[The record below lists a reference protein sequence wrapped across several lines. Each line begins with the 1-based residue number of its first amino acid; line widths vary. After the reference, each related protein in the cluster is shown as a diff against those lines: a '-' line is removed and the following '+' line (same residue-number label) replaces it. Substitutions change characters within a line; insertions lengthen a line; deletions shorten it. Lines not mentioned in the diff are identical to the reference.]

1 MPEMTALV
9 IRAGHHVLGHR
20 EGYGHGLDSG
30 LEQGVPGADIYQHDG
45 PRAGR
50 TADYCAGYD
59 CGYARGLRDG
69 LGEAGWAALQAKTA
83 AYLAARVTQ

>member
-1 MPEMTALV
+1 MPEMIALT

-30 LEQGVPGADIYQHDG
+30 LEYGNPAAAIYQHDG

-50 TADYCAGYD
+50 SADYCVGYHQGYVAG
-59 CGYARGLRDG
+59 LKDG

>member
-1 MPEMTALV
+1 MRNVRLGSFAAELF
-9 IRAGHHVLGHR
+9 GHVRHTGWKHTV
-20 EGYGHGLDSG
+20 
-30 LEQGVPGADIYQHDG
+30 HDG